1 MKEENGVLLPQSPDP
16 PPGTAIVVGA
26 GCSVGLGVPSMPC
39 FMDKAYTLLAQ
50 GGPKSKELK
59 EMRDRLVAFT
69 RRIKG
74 SAASM
79 STRFLDVEELYGLA
93 EMAKDLGA
101 LKKQPLKSRTGRSIG
116 GRELLQAFNRTLM
129 YVSIEAGKD
138 LLGNEG
144 YSNLAEKIETVK
156 RESLAED
163 PGTFTDRGSQHTN
176 LLAYLALA
184 SFKDRD
190 TGSYP
195 MIVQFNWDL
204 AFDRALRANFR
215 NDTKTKKYKTTLPW
229 LCYKAA
235 GPEKGHFR
243 DFPLMVRPH
252 GGLYMFR
259 LPSGFDEEK
268 RNDERWFTA
277 CKYGS
282 KEDWMARKIDYGFEA
297 SSRGA
302 PHETLHVYEKALTD
316 WGSAPSQRQIV
327 ADPLRSGDYMA
338 IMPPTWKKD
347 INSFLGQ
354 WQLLRF
360 YLKTVRRIV
369 FIGYSLPR
377 SDLYMRHFLG
387 LALADADYVPKVY
400 VWNPS
405 MKRGEDTWKN
415 YCETFEP
422 LKREG
427 RLYAIDK
434 PFGDPALFDLER
446 AMHLAKRV
454 EE

>member
-1 MKEENGVLLPQSPDP
+1 MTEEKRVSLPQSPDP
-16 PPGTAIVVGA
+16 PPRTAIVVGA

-59 EMRDRLVAFT
+59 EMCDSLVAFT

-74 SAASM
+74 SAASI

-101 LKKQPLKSRTGRSIG
+101 IEKQPLKSRTGRLIRG
-116 GRELLQAFNRTLM
+116 KELLQAFNRTLM

-138 LLGNEG
+138 LIGNEG
-144 YSNLAEKIETVK
+144 YSNLAGKIETVK

-163 PGTFTDRGSQHTN
+163 PGTFTDRGSRHTN

-190 TGSYP
+190 TCSYP
-195 MIVQFNWDL
+195 LIVQFNWDL
-204 AFDRALRANFR
+204 AFDRALLANFR
-215 NDTKTKKYKTTLPW
+215 IDTKKDKTLPW

-259 LPSGFDEEK
+259 LPPEFDEEE
-268 RNDERWFTA
+268 RNQKRWFTECGYA
-277 CKYGS
+277 P
-282 KEDWMARKIDYGFEA
+282 KEDWMDRKISYGVEA
-297 SSRGA
+297 FPGEES
-302 PHETLHVYEKALTD
+302 HETLRVYEKALTD
-316 WGSAPSQRQIV
+316 WTSAPLQEEIV
-327 ADPLRSGDYMA
+327 ADPIRSGDYMA

-347 INSFLGQ
+347 VNSFLGQ
-354 WQLLRF
+354 WRLLRF

-377 SDLYMRHFLG
+377 SDLYMRHFLS

-405 MKRGEDTWKN
+405 MKRGKDTWRN

-422 LKREG
+422 LKRAG

-446 AMHLAKRV
+446 AMYLAKRV
-454 EE
+454 ED

>member
-1 MKEENGVLLPQSPDP
+1 
-16 PPGTAIVVGA
+16 
-26 GCSVGLGVPSMPC
+26 
-39 FMDKAYTLLAQ
+39 
-50 GGPKSKELK
+50 
-59 EMRDRLVAFT
+59 
-69 RRIKG
+69 
-74 SAASM
+74 
-79 STRFLDVEELYGLA
+79 
-93 EMAKDLGA
+93 
-101 LKKQPLKSRTGRSIG
+101 
-116 GRELLQAFNRTLM
+116 
-129 YVSIEAGKD
+129 
-138 LLGNEG
+138 
-144 YSNLAEKIETVK
+144 
-156 RESLAED
+156 
-163 PGTFTDRGSQHTN
+163 
-176 LLAYLALA
+176 
-184 SFKDRD
+184 
-190 TGSYP
+190 
-195 MIVQFNWDL
+195 
-204 AFDRALRANFR
+204 
-215 NDTKTKKYKTTLPW
+215 
-229 LCYKAA
+229 
-235 GPEKGHFR
+235 
-243 DFPLMVRPH
+243 
-252 GGLYMFR
+252 
-259 LPSGFDEEK
+259 
-268 RNDERWFTA
+268 
-277 CKYGS
+277 
-282 KEDWMARKIDYGFEA
+282 
-297 SSRGA
+297 
-302 PHETLHVYEKALTD
+302 
-316 WGSAPSQRQIV
+316 
-327 ADPLRSGDYMA
+327 MA